1 MGEKIHNLGLELIKN
16 GILKGDKL
24 AEFLGEDQAFY
35 IDKKIKNLENENEYL
50 KMQINN
56 INAQINNIKKD
67 FGDLKSDVKSLFTTK
82 EILINKIESIE
93 DNIKDLRKDIYFLQ
107 HPLNQ

>member
-16 GILKGDKL
+16 GKLKGDKL

-50 KMQINN
+50 KKQINN

-82 EILINKIESIE
+82 EILINKIEYLMI
-93 DNIKDLRKDIYFLQ
+93 I
-107 HPLNQ
+107 